1 MQIILLQKVQN
12 LGDLGEIV
20 NVKPGFARNYLIPQG
35 KASMASESNIKSFEE
50 RKSELV
56 AKEKADLGVV
66 VDPDVDRLALIDEK
80 GEKDSLAAANARAES
95 IEGLEITISS
105 NASPEGKLYGSIGPR
120 EIAEKLTASGF
131 PVDKSEVVMS
141 IGVIREVGEEEIEL
155 SFHADVNAK
164 FMLTVEGIE
173 T

>member
-1 MQIILLQKVQN
+1 MQVILLEKVQN

-20 NVKPGFARNYLIPQG
+20 NVKPGFARNFLIPQA
-35 KASMASESNIKSFEE
+35 KASMATKTNIALFEE
-50 RKSELV
+50 RKSELI
-56 AKEKADLGVV
+56 AK
-66 VDPDVDRLALIDEK
+66 
-80 GEKDSLAAANARAES
+80 EKDSLSAANARAES
-95 IEGLEITISS
+95 IEGLEITITS

-120 EIAEKLTASGF
+120 EIAEKLTQNGF

-141 IGVIREVGEEEIEL
+141 EGVIREADEFEIEL

-164 FMLTVEGIE
+164 FTLTVEGEE

>member
-35 KASMASESNIKSFEE
+35 KAAMATEDNIKSFEA
-50 RKSELV
+50 RKAELEAQ
-56 AKEKADLGVV
+56 AKE
-66 VDPDVDRLALIDEK
+66 
-80 GEKDSLAAANARAES
+80 SLAAAQARAES
-95 IEGLEITISS
+95 LEGLEITIVG

-120 EIAEKLTASGF
+120 EIADKLTESGF

-141 IGVIREVGEEEIEL
+141 DGPFRQLGEYEVTINLHPDVDSVIKLKVEGEE
-155 SFHADVNAK
+155 
-164 FMLTVEGIE
+164 
-173 T
+173 

>member
-35 KASMASESNIKSFEE
+35 KASMATEANIKSFED
-50 RKSELV
+50 RKAELV
-56 AKEKADLGVV
+56 AK
-66 VDPDVDRLALIDEK
+66 
-80 GEKDSLAAANARAES
+80 EKDSLAAANARAES

-131 PVDKSEVVMS
+131 PVDKSEVIMS

-164 FMLTVEGIE
+164 FTLTVEGVE

>member
-1 MQIILLQKVQN
+1 MQLILLQKVQN

-35 KASMASESNIKSFEE
+35 KGSMATEANIKMFEE
-50 RKSELV
+50 RKAELI
-56 AKEKADLGVV
+56 AK
-66 VDPDVDRLALIDEK
+66 
-80 GEKDSLAAANARAES
+80 EKDSLSAANARAES
-95 IEGLEITISS
+95 IEGLEITLTS

-120 EIAEKLTASGF
+120 EIAEKLTQNGF

-141 IGVIREVGEEEIEL
+141 DGPIREAGDFEVNL

-164 FMLTVEGIE
+164 FTLTVEGEE

>member
-20 NVKPGFARNYLIPQG
+20 NVKPGFARNYLIPQA
-35 KASMASESNIKSFEE
+35 KASMATEANIKSFEE

-56 AKEKADLGVV
+56 AK
-66 VDPDVDRLALIDEK
+66 
-80 GEKDSLAAANARAES
+80 EKDSLAAANARAES

-141 IGVIREVGEEEIEL
+141 IGVIREAGEEEIEL

-164 FMLTVEGIE
+164 FMLTVEGVE

>member
-1 MQIILLQKVQN
+1 MQVILLQKVQN

-20 NVKPGFARNYLIPQG
+20 NVKPGFARNYLIPQS
-35 KASMASESNIKSFEE
+35 KASMATESNIKMFEE
-50 RKSELV
+50 RKAELI
-56 AKEKADLGVV
+56 AK
-66 VDPDVDRLALIDEK
+66 
-80 GEKDSLAAANARAES
+80 EKDSLAAATARAES
-95 IEGLEITISS
+95 VEGLEITISS

-120 EIAEKLTASGF
+120 EIAEKLTQNGF

-141 IGVIREVGEEEIEL
+141 DGPIRVIGIEEIEL

-164 FMLTVEGIE
+164 FSVTVEGLE

>member
-1 MQIILLQKVQN
+1 MQVILLQKVQN

-35 KASMASESNIKSFEE
+35 KASMATEANQKIFEE
-50 RKSELV
+50 RKAELI
-56 AKEKADLGVV
+56 AK
-66 VDPDVDRLALIDEK
+66 
-80 GEKDSLAAANARAES
+80 EKDSLSAANARAES

-120 EIAEKLTASGF
+120 EIADKLTANGF

-141 IGVIREVGEEEIEL
+141 EGVIREAGEVVIEL
-155 SFHADVNAK
+155 SFHSDVNAK
-164 FMLTVEGIE
+164 FTLLVEGE
-173 T
+173 EV

>member
-35 KASMASESNIKSFEE
+35 KAAMATEDNIKSFEA
-50 RKSELV
+50 RKAELEAQ
-56 AKEKADLGVV
+56 AKE
-66 VDPDVDRLALIDEK
+66 
-80 GEKDSLAAANARAES
+80 SLAAAQARAES
-95 IEGLEITISS
+95 LEGLEITIVG

-120 EIAEKLTASGF
+120 EIADKLTESGF

-141 IGVIREVGEEEIEL
+141 DGPFRQLGEYEITINLHPDVDSVIKLKVEGEE
-155 SFHADVNAK
+155 
-164 FMLTVEGIE
+164 
-173 T
+173 

>member
-56 AKEKADLGVV
+56 AK
-66 VDPDVDRLALIDEK
+66 
-80 GEKDSLAAANARAES
+80 EKDSLAAANARAES

>member
-35 KASMASESNIKSFEE
+35 KAAMATKDNIKAFEA
-50 RKSELV
+50 RKAELEAQ
-56 AKEKADLGVV
+56 AKEA
-66 VDPDVDRLALIDEK
+66 
-80 GEKDSLAAANARAES
+80 LAAAQARAES
-95 IEGLEITISS
+95 LQGLEVTIVG

-120 EIAEKLTASGF
+120 EIAENLTKNGF

-141 IGVIREVGEEEIEL
+141 EGPLRDLGEFEIVLNLHPDVDSVVKVKVEGEE
-155 SFHADVNAK
+155 
-164 FMLTVEGIE
+164 
-173 T
+173 

>member
-35 KASMASESNIKSFEE
+35 KASMATESNIKSFEE

-56 AKEKADLGVV
+56 AK
-66 VDPDVDRLALIDEK
+66 
-80 GEKDSLAAANARAES
+80 EKDSLAAANARAES

-164 FMLTVEGIE
+164 FMLTVEGVE

>member
-1 MQIILLQKVQN
+1 VQLILLQKVQN
-12 LGDLGEIV
+12 LGDLGDLV

-35 KASMASESNIKSFEE
+35 KGSMATESNIALFEE
-50 RKSELV
+50 RKAEFI
-56 AKEKADLGVV
+56 AK
-66 VDPDVDRLALIDEK
+66 
-80 GEKDSLAAANARAES
+80 EKDSLAAASARAES
-95 IEGLEITISS
+95 IEGLEVSLTS

-120 EIAEKLTASGF
+120 EIAEKLTQNGF

-141 IGVIREVGEEEIEL
+141 DGPIREAGDFEVNL

-164 FMLTVEGIE
+164 FTLTVEGEE